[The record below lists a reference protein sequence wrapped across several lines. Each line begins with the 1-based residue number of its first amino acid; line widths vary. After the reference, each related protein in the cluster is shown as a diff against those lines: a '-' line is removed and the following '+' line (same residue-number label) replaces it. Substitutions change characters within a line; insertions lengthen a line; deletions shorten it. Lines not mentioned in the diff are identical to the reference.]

1 MVGRHSLVIG
11 EKIVINGFLFLD
23 QLPEVKVELDA
34 DRRAGVHVELERRIV
49 DKYFLDRR
57 QGGGQD

>member
-34 DRRAGVHVELERRIV
+34 DRRDGVHVELERRIV